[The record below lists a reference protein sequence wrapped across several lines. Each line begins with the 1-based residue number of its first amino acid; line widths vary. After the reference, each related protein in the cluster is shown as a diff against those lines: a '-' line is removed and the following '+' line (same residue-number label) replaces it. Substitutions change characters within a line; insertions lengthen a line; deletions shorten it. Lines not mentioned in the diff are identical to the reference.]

1 MSKSFSTGMTVV
13 VLLLAWATAAQEPII
28 FQQDFESDEVG
39 QRPSGSWYFNEGTGA
54 SCLVSDEATDVPGSP
69 SGTKNLKF
77 SKAQTGSGTDLT
89 VQWKFEGFI
98 DQVMSSGKLTATYWV
113 YFASG
118 QLMRHIAFRGYSPYK
133 QYMKMVVRGNWPDDI
148 RLEFPINGTQM
159 LLSGAAWH
167 KLTFVMEWNPVW
179 PLPTGGIPKSDVKC
193 RFFVDDQEHPGSP
206 ANILE
211 DLVSPFGSVELNTKS
226 DVPAIAYFDD
236 IVVSTAPQVKSLVW
250 ANGRLALSWK
260 GIADIG
266 GTPALYEALDPA
278 GPWTLIQGNIESG
291 CSVNPGAARLAFYRV
306 GPQEPP
312 SPDQKVIFSDDFE
325 AYDTSEEV
333 ETIGGWSRVNGCG
346 KPEATWR
353 LWNTA
358 GEPLNTQ
365 DPNLVGMS
373 GNYMISNSDFAQD
386 ARLDEELISP
396 AIDFTGYKNVAVE
409 FKCHINSYEDDTQ
422 NPQITDLDVSTYD
435 PDSSTWSSWTNIFS
449 RDSTAGD
456 WSSDTAKF
464 FGLGPVADGR
474 IIKVRWRFHE
484 AQFDYWWAIDNVSI
498 TGEQL

>member
-1 MSKSFSTGMTVV
+1 
-13 VLLLAWATAAQEPII
+13 
-28 FQQDFESDEVG
+28 
-39 QRPSGSWYFNEGTGA
+39 
-54 SCLVSDEATDVPGSP
+54 
-69 SGTKNLKF
+69 
-77 SKAQTGSGTDLT
+77 
-89 VQWKFEGFI
+89 
-98 DQVMSSGKLTATYWV
+98 
-113 YFASG
+113 
-118 QLMRHIAFRGYSPYK
+118 
-133 QYMKMVVRGNWPDDI
+133 
-148 RLEFPINGTQM
+148 
-159 LLSGAAWH
+159 
-167 KLTFVMEWNPVW
+167 
-179 PLPTGGIPKSDVKC
+179 
-193 RFFVDDQEHPGSP
+193 
-206 ANILE
+206 
-211 DLVSPFGSVELNTKS
+211 
-226 DVPAIAYFDD
+226 
-236 IVVSTAPQVKSLVW
+236 VKSLAW
-250 ANGRLALSWK
+250 ANGRLALLWK
-260 GIADIG
+260 AIADIG
-266 GTPALYEALDPA
+266 GPPALYGALDPA
-278 GPWTLIQGNIESG
+278 GPWALIQGNIESA
-291 CSVNPGAARLAFYRV
+291 CSVNPGAARLTFYRV

-312 SPDQKVIFSDDFE
+312 SPDQKVIFFDGFE

-396 AIDFTGYKNVAVE
+396 AIDFTGYRNVAVE
-409 FKCHINSYEDDTQ
+409 FKCHINIYEDDTQ
-422 NPQITDLDVSTYD
+422 SPQITDLDVSTYD
-435 PDSSTWSSWTNIFS
+435 PDSSTWSSWTNVFS

-464 FGLGPVADGR
+464 FSLGPVADDR